1 MPIARKINQRDGDSL
16 VNEVI
21 ILIELLYFTRGESAY
36 PENCQSIMVENSHL
50 QLSTHWIMFWEGE
63 I

>member
-36 PENCQSIMVENSHL
+36 PEKCQSIMVLRFN
-50 QLSTHWIMFWEGE
+50 
-63 I
+63 